1 MTKSVKEKARLAKI
15 KECNSLG
22 IPVPSECFKFSIS
35 FIKKK
40 LDKNVNRRLNRLKFV
55 IDNPSWSVAPS
66 IAFIKENI
74 EELIFGPLRQIG
86 IYDVKIKLLS
96 YYHIKERIV
105 YVNIK
110 IIPNKKNK
118 VLGIILCRS
127 INRDDSYS
135 DCYSSYINFPES
147 FVDKIHGLTP
157 MNHLLSELRFLVI
170 ENITMYKK
178 LYFYNEIIKISSIYH
193 DFLDELKINNDRNI
207 SFYANKNKFSF
218 NDHHE
223 GESYYYP
230 PIDDFTELDIVKM
243 LLHFKIIDLSIPDD
257 ELIIENLPEIKNLI
271 KMSTY

>member
-35 FIKKK
+35 FIKNKR
-40 LDKNVNRRLNRLKFV
+40 DKNVKRRLDRLQVV
-55 IDNPSWSVAPS
+55 IDNAFWSIEPS
-66 IAFIKENI
+66 ISFIKENI
-74 EELIFGPLRQIG
+74 EDLILGPLRQIG

-96 YYHIKERIV
+96 YYHIKERRV

-110 IIPNKKNK
+110 IIPNTKNK
-118 VLGIILCRS
+118 VLGIILGR
-127 INRDDSYS
+127 NTNGYDSHC

-147 FVDKIHGLTP
+147 FVDKIQDIKP
-157 MNHLLSELRFLVI
+157 MNNLLSELRFWIVDDI
-170 ENITMYKK
+170 KIYKK
-178 LYFYNEIIKISSIYH
+178 LYFCNKIIQTNSIYNN
-193 DFLDELKINNDRNI
+193 FLNELKIENDRNI
-207 SFYANKNKFSF
+207 SFYANKDKLSF

-223 GESYYYP
+223 GESYHYP
-230 PIDDFTELDIVKM
+230 PIDVFTELDIVKM
-243 LLHFKIIDLSIPDD
+243 LIHFKIIDLSIPDD